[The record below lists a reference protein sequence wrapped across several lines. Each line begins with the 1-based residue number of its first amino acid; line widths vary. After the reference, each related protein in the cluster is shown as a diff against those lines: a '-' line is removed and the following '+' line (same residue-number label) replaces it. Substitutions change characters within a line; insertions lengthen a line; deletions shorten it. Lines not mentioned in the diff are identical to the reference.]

1 MSSELEIAT
10 AQIVDI
16 LPPKNRT
23 ADKIKWVKDSLQEGS
38 PDEVLALCKQYLG
51 VSNAQIVACKSEI
64 AAHGIKL
71 DRHIEY
77 VDRKFQ
83 IYDREIADLKQK
95 VAVQEA
101 VGAER
106 AQMQQFMIKGVMDAQ
121 NSTNQSVVKA
131 AKGVNYNESSN
142 VLNPLVWLTLGFGI
156 IIISVGV
163 SALQDI
169 QAKKAPEAKQCGIDV
184 ECDVRPLQRPAP
196 ASNGFKGGV

>member
-1 MSSELEIAT
+1 MSSSELAIAT
-10 AQIVDI
+10 AEIVEI
-16 LPPKNRT
+16 LPPEKQTEGN
-23 ADKIKWVKDSLQEGS
+23 IEWVKKSLQQGS

-83 IYDREIADLKQK
+83 AYDREIAELKQK

-101 VGAER
+101 VGNER
-106 AQMQQFMIKGVMDAQ
+106 SQMQQFMIKGVMDSQ
-121 NSTNQSVVKA
+121 NATNQAVVNA
-131 AKGVNYNESSN
+131 AKGGGEMGSHAFAR
-142 VLNPLVWLTLGFGI
+142 LWLGLGFGI
-156 IIISVGV
+156 IILSIAISYLGQ
-163 SALQDI
+163 L
-169 QAKKAPEAKQCGIDV
+169 QAKPEAKQCGIDV

-196 ASNGFKGGV
+196 ASNFKGGV

>member
-1 MSSELEIAT
+1 MSSELAIAT
-10 AQIVDI
+10 AEIVDI
-16 LPPKNRT
+16 LPPERRT
-23 ADKIKWVKDSLQEGS
+23 KGNIEWVENSLKQGS

-51 VSNAQIVACKSEI
+51 VSNAQIVACKNEI
-64 AAHGIKL
+64 AAQGIKL

-106 AQMQQFMIKGVMDAQ
+106 AQMQQFMIKGVMDSQ
-121 NSTNQSVVKA
+121 NATNQAVVKA
-131 AKGVNYNESSN
+131 AKGGSDGGG
-142 VLNPLVWLTLGFGI
+142 LVSGALLFSGFFGFLALWAIAFAISYLGQ
-156 IIISVGV
+156 
-163 SALQDI
+163 L
-169 QAKKAPEAKQCGIDV
+169 QAKPEAKQCGIDV
-184 ECDVRPLQRPAP
+184 ECDIRPLQRPAP

>member
-1 MSSELEIAT
+1 MSSELAIAT
-10 AQIVDI
+10 AEIVDI
-16 LPPKNRT
+16 LPPERRT
-23 ADKIKWVKDSLQEGS
+23 KGNIEWVENSLKQGS

-51 VSNAQIVACKSEI
+51 VSNAQIVACKNEI

-101 VGAER
+101 VGNN
-106 AQMQQFMIKGVMDAQ
+106 QQFFLGKVMDAQ
-121 NSTNQSVVKA
+121 ASTNQAVVNA
-131 AKGVNYNESSN
+131 AKGGSDGGG
-142 VLNPLVWLTLGFGI
+142 LVSGALLFSGFFGFLALWAIAFAISYLGQ
-156 IIISVGV
+156 
-163 SALQDI
+163 L
-169 QAKKAPEAKQCGIDV
+169 QAKPEAKQCGIDV

-196 ASNGFKGGV
+196 ATSNGFKGGV

>member
-1 MSSELEIAT
+1 MSSELETAT

-38 PDEVLALCKQYLG
+38 PDEVLAMCKQYLG
-51 VSNAQIVACKSEI
+51 VSNAQIVACKNEI

-83 IYDREIADLKQK
+83 IYDHEIANLKQK

-101 VGAER
+101 VSNER
-106 AQMQQFMIKGVMDAQ
+106 AQMQQFMIKGVMDSQ
-121 NSTNQSVVKA
+121 NATNQAVVNATKSN
-131 AKGVNYNESSN
+131 GGEMSSHAFAR
-142 VLNPLVWLTLGFGI
+142 LWLGLGFGI
-156 IIISVGV
+156 ILLSIAISY
-163 SALQDI
+163 LEKF
-169 QAKKAPEAKQCGIDV
+169 AKAEEYRCGIHAA
-184 ECDVRPLQRPAP
+184 CDVRPLQRPAP